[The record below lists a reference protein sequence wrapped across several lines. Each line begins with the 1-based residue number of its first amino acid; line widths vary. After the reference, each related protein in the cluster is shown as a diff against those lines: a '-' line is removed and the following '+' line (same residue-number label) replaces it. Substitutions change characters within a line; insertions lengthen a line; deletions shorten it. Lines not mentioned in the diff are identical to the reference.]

1 MAADQRIVIE
11 NCSIATVDAHDTE
24 YADGY
29 VVIVGNRI
37 ESLGAGRAP
46 EGLENVVRRI
56 DATGH
61 LVTPG
66 LVNTHHHYYQW
77 ITRGLATDHNLFNW
91 LVALYP
97 TWARIDEPMV
107 YAAAQGSLAMM
118 ARGGVTT
125 AMDHHYVFPRDSGD
139 LSGAIIRAA
148 RETGV
153 RFTLA
158 RGSMD
163 RSEKDGGLPPDFA
176 VETLEG
182 ALTATEATV
191 KEHHDPSFDAM
202 TQVAVAPCS
211 PFSVSTELLRQGA
224 ELARRL
230 GVRLHTHGSETVE
243 EEQFCK
249 ELFGM
254 GPTDYFESTGWLGED
269 VWMAHC
275 VHMNDS
281 DIAAFA
287 RTKTGVAHCPS
298 SNARL
303 AAGIARVPDMLAAG
317 VPVGLGVDGTASNE
331 SGELHTELRN
341 ALLINRLGAHKEAA
355 LNARQALRLGTY
367 GGAQVLGRA
376 SQIGS
381 LEPGK
386 LADLVLWKLDTLAH
400 ASIADPVTALVFGAA
415 APVTASFVNGRQIV
429 EAGRLLHV
437 DEDAI
442 ARATGAEPRGGPP
455 PAGGYPLSPLGPGGP
470 GGEAGPRPGGRGP
483 RTGSTAAVS
492 WARAALRA
500 PRNGHRP
507 SVPHDHMHHLPE
519 TRVRADVSTDRRSRP
534 CPRIPCT
541 PSTRNSPP

>member
-1 MAADQRIVIE
+1 MAPSAAPQRTVIE
-11 NCSIATVDAHDTE
+11 NVAIATVDAEDTE
-24 YADGY
+24 YASGHL
-29 VVIVGNRI
+29 VVAGNRI
-37 ESLGAGRAP
+37 ESIGAGPAP
-46 EGLENVVRRI
+46 QGLANVVRRI
-56 DATGH
+56 DGTGH
-61 LVTPG
+61 LATPG
-66 LVNTHHHYYQW
+66 LVNTHHHFYQW
-77 ITRGLATDHNLFNW
+77 ITRGLATDHNLFDW

-97 TWARIDEPMV
+97 TWARIDEDMV
-107 YAAAQGSLAMM
+107 RAAARGSLGMM

-125 AMDHHYVFPRDSGD
+125 AMDHHYVYPKGSGD
-139 LSGAIIRAA
+139 LSGAIIGAA
-148 RETGV
+148 RDMGV

-163 RSEKDGGLPPDFA
+163 RGEKDGGLPPDFA

-182 ALTATEATV
+182 ALAATEATV
-191 KEHHDPSFDAM
+191 AEHHDASFDAM

-211 PFSVSTELLRQGA
+211 PFSVSTELMAQGA

-243 EEQFCK
+243 EEKFCH
-249 ELFGM
+249 ELFGK
-254 GPTDYFESTGWLGED
+254 GPTDYFESTGWLGDD

-287 RTKTGVAHCPS
+287 RTGTGVAHCPS

-381 LEPGK
+381 LEAGK
-386 LADLVLWKLDTLAH
+386 LADLVLWKIDGIGH
-400 ASIADPVTALVFGAA
+400 SSIADPVTAIVFGAA
-415 APVTASFVNGRQIV
+415 APVTLSLVDGEPVV
-429 EAGRLLHV
+429 EHGRLLKV
-437 DEDAI
+437 DEDA
-442 ARATGAEPRGGPP
+442 
-455 PAGGYPLSPLGPGGP
+455 
-470 GGEAGPRPGGRGP
+470 
-483 RTGSTAAVS
+483 V
-492 WARAALRA
+492 ARAARDEAQRLA
-500 PRNGHRP
+500 
-507 SVPHDHMHHLPE
+507 
-519 TRVRADVSTDRRSRP
+519 
-534 CPRIPCT
+534 RIAAEH
-541 PSTRNSPP
+541 

>member
-1 MAADQRIVIE
+1 MAADRRTVIE
-11 NCSIATVDAHDTE
+11 NCAIATVDANDTE
-24 YADGY
+24 HAGGHLVLAGD
-29 VVIVGNRI
+29 RI
-37 ESLGAGRAP
+37 ESLGPGPAP
-46 EGLENVVRRI
+46 EGLENVARRI

-61 LVTPG
+61 LATPG
-66 LVNTHHHYYQW
+66 LVNTHHHFYQW
-77 ITRGLATDHNLFNW
+77 LTRGLATDHNLFDW

-97 TWARIDEPMV
+97 TWARIDEAMV
-107 YAAAQGSLAMM
+107 HAAAQGSLAMM

-125 AMDHHYVFPRDSGD
+125 AMDHHYVFPRGSGD
-139 LSGAIIRAA
+139 LSGAIITAA
-148 RETGV
+148 RDMGV

-163 RSEKDGGLPPDFA
+163 RGESDGGLPPDFA
-176 VETLEG
+176 VETLDD
-182 ALTATEATV
+182 ALAATEETV
-191 KEHHDPSFDAM
+191 RRHHDTAPGAM

-211 PFSVSTELLRQGA
+211 PFSVSTELMRQGA

-243 EEQFCK
+243 EEKFCH

-254 GPTDYFESTGWLGED
+254 GPTDYFASTGWLGDD

-287 RTKTGVAHCPS
+287 RTGTGVAHCPS

-341 ALLINRLGAHKEAA
+341 ALLINRLGAHREKA
-355 LNARQALRLGTY
+355 LTARQALRLGTH
-367 GGAQVLGRA
+367 GGACVLGRA
-376 SQIGS
+376 DEIGS

-386 LADLVLWKLDTLAH
+386 LADLVLWRMDTLAH

-429 EAGRLLHV
+429 RDNRLLTA
-437 DEDAI
+437 DEDAVARTTRAEARRLARI
-442 ARATGAEPRGGPP
+442 A
-455 PAGGYPLSPLGPGGP
+455 
-470 GGEAGPRPGGRGP
+470 
-483 RTGSTAAVS
+483 
-492 WARAALRA
+492 
-500 PRNGHRP
+500 GH
-507 SVPHDHMHHLPE
+507 
-519 TRVRADVSTDRRSRP
+519 A
-534 CPRIPCT
+534 
-541 PSTRNSPP
+541 

>member
-1 MAADQRIVIE
+1 MAAPADLQRIVIE
-11 NCSIATVDAHDTE
+11 NCAIATVDANDTE
-24 YADGY
+24 YASGY
-29 VVIVGNRI
+29 VVVAGNKI
-37 ESLGAGRAP
+37 ESIGAGKAP
-46 EGLENVVRRI
+46 EGLQNVVRRV
-56 DATGH
+56 DGTGH

-66 LVNTHHHYYQW
+66 LVNTHHHFYQW

-97 TWARIDEPMV
+97 TWARIDEQMV
-107 YAAAQGSLAMM
+107 KAAAQGSLGMM

-125 AMDHHYVFPRDSGD
+125 AMDHHYVFPKNSGD
-139 LSGAIIRAA
+139 LSGAIIGAA
-148 RETGV
+148 SDMGV

-182 ALTATEATV
+182 ALAATAATV
-191 KEHHDPSFDAM
+191 DKHHDASFDAM

-211 PFSVSTELLRQGA
+211 PFSVSTELMKQGA
-224 ELARRL
+224 ELARAK

-254 GPTDYFESTGWLGED
+254 GPTDYFESTGWLGDD

-287 RTKTGVAHCPS
+287 RTGTGVAHCPS

-303 AAGIARVPDMLAAG
+303 AAGIARVPDMLKAG

-341 ALLINRLGAHKEAA
+341 ALLINRLGAHREAA
-355 LNARQALRLGTY
+355 LNARQALRLGTF

-386 LADLVLWKLDTLAH
+386 LADLVLWKIDGIGH
-400 ASIADPVTALVFGAA
+400 SSIADPVTAIVFGAA
-415 APVTASFVNGRQIV
+415 APVTLSLVNGRPIV
-429 EAGRLLHV
+429 EDGRLLNV

-442 ARATGAEPRGGPP
+442 ARSARDEAQRLARIAAE
-455 PAGGYPLSPLGPGGP
+455 A
-470 GGEAGPRPGGRGP
+470 
-483 RTGSTAAVS
+483 
-492 WARAALRA
+492 
-500 PRNGHRP
+500 
-507 SVPHDHMHHLPE
+507 
-519 TRVRADVSTDRRSRP
+519 
-534 CPRIPCT
+534 
-541 PSTRNSPP
+541 

>member
-1 MAADQRIVIE
+1 MAASTANSATERIVIE
-11 NCSIATVDAHDTE
+11 NVAVATVDAQDTE
-24 YADGY
+24 YASGHI
-29 VVIVGNRI
+29 VVAGNRI
-37 ESLGAGRAP
+37 ESVGAGKAP
-46 EGLENVVRRI
+46 EGLENVVRRV
-56 DATGH
+56 DGTGH
-61 LVTPG
+61 LATPG
-66 LVNTHHHYYQW
+66 LVNTHHHFYQW

-91 LVALYP
+91 LKTLYP
-97 TWARIDEPMV
+97 TWARIDERMT

-118 ARGGVTT
+118 VRGGVTT
-125 AMDHHYVFPRDSGD
+125 AMDHHYVFPRGSGD
-139 LSGAIIRAA
+139 LSGSIIRAA
-148 RETGV
+148 SEMGV

-182 ALTATEATV
+182 ALAATEETV
-191 KEHHDPSFDAM
+191 KTHHDASFDAM

-211 PFSVSTELLRQGA
+211 PFSVSTELLKQGA

-243 EEQFCK
+243 EEKFCH

-269 VWMAHC
+269 VWMAHS

-281 DIAAFA
+281 DIAAFG

-341 ALLINRLGAHKEAA
+341 ALLINRLGAHREAA

-376 SQIGS
+376 DQIGS
-381 LEPGK
+381 LEAGK

-400 ASIADPVTALVFGAA
+400 SSIADPVTALVLGAA
-415 APVTASFVNGRQIV
+415 APVTLSLVNGVPVV
-429 EAGRLLHV
+429 ENSRLLRV
-437 DEDAI
+437 DEDAV
-442 ARATGAEPRGGPP
+442 AR
-455 PAGGYPLSPLGPGGP
+455 
-470 GGEAGPRPGGRGP
+470 
-483 RTGSTAAVS
+483 
-492 WARAALRA
+492 
-500 PRNGHRP
+500 
-507 SVPHDHMHHLPE
+507 
-519 TRVRADVSTDRRSRP
+519 
-534 CPRIPCT
+534 
-541 PSTRNSPP
+541 STRDEAQRLARIAAEA

>member
-1 MAADQRIVIE
+1 MAAPERIVIE
-11 NCSIATVDAHDTE
+11 NAAIATVDAHDTE
-24 YADGY
+24 YATGHL
-29 VVIVGNRI
+29 VIAGHRI
-37 ESLGAGRAP
+37 ESLGAGPAP
-46 EGLENVVRRI
+46 EGLEHVVRRI
-56 DATGH
+56 DAAGH

-66 LVNTHHHYYQW
+66 LINTHHHYYQW
-77 ITRGLATDHNLFNW
+77 ITRGLATDHNLFDW

-125 AMDHHYVFPRDSGD
+125 AMDHHYVYPRGSGD

-148 RETGV
+148 REMGV

-163 RSEKDGGLPPDFA
+163 RGETDGGLPPDFA

-182 ALTATEATV
+182 ALTATEQTV
-191 KEHHDPSFDAM
+191 KEHHDASSDAM

-211 PFSVSTELLRQGA
+211 PFSVTTELMREGA
-224 ELARRL
+224 ALARRL

-243 EEQFCK
+243 EEKFCH
-249 ELFGM
+249 ELFGI

-275 VHMNDS
+275 IHMNDS

-287 RTKTGVAHCPS
+287 RTRTGVAHCPS
-298 SNARL
+298 SNARI
-303 AAGIARVPDMLAAG
+303 AAGIARVPDLLAAG

-341 ALLINRLGAHKEAA
+341 ALLVNRLGPHREKA
-355 LNARQALRLGTY
+355 LTTRQALRLGTY

-376 SQIGS
+376 ADTGS

-400 ASIADPVTALVFGAA
+400 ASIADPVAALVLGAP

-429 EAGRLLHV
+429 ADGRLLTA

-442 ARATGAEPRGGPP
+442 AQATRT
-455 PAGGYPLSPLGPGGP
+455 
-470 GGEAGPRPGGRGP
+470 EA
-483 RTGSTAAVS
+483 
-492 WARAALRA
+492 
-500 PRNGHRP
+500 HR
-507 SVPHDHMHHLPE
+507 LANI
-519 TRVRADVSTDRRSRP
+519 TTQG
-534 CPRIPCT
+534 
-541 PSTRNSPP
+541 

>member
-1 MAADQRIVIE
+1 MAADRRTVIE
-11 NCSIATVDAHDTE
+11 NCAIATVDVADTE
-24 YADGY
+24 YATGHLVLAGD
-29 VVIVGNRI
+29 RI
-37 ESLGAGRAP
+37 ESLGPGPAP
-46 EGLENVVRRI
+46 EGLENVTRRI

-61 LVTPG
+61 LATPG
-66 LVNTHHHYYQW
+66 LVNTHHHFYQW
-77 ITRGLATDHNLFNW
+77 LTRGLATDHNLFDW

-97 TWARIDEPMV
+97 TWARIDEAMV
-107 YAAAQGSLAMM
+107 HAAAQGSLAMM

-125 AMDHHYVFPRDSGD
+125 AMDHHYVFPRGSGD
-139 LSGAIIRAA
+139 LSDAIITAA
-148 RETGV
+148 RDMGV

-163 RSEKDGGLPPDFA
+163 RGESDGGLPPDFA
-176 VETLEG
+176 VETLDD
-182 ALTATEATV
+182 ALAATEETV
-191 KEHHDPSFDAM
+191 RRHHDTSPGAM
-202 TQVAVAPCS
+202 TQIAVAPCS
-211 PFSVSTELLRQGA
+211 PFSVSTKLMRQGA

-243 EEQFCK
+243 EEKFCH

-254 GPTDYFESTGWLGED
+254 GPTDYFASTGWLGED

-287 RTKTGVAHCPS
+287 RTGTGVAHCPS

-341 ALLINRLGAHKEAA
+341 ALLINRLGAHREKA
-355 LNARQALRLGTY
+355 LTARQALRLGTH
-367 GGAQVLGRA
+367 GGARVLGRA
-376 SQIGS
+376 DEIGS

-386 LADLVLWKLDTLAH
+386 LADLVLWRMDTLAH

-429 EAGRLLHV
+429 ENGRLLTA
-437 DEDAI
+437 DEDAVARTTRAEARRLARI
-442 ARATGAEPRGGPP
+442 AGQ
-455 PAGGYPLSPLGPGGP
+455 
-470 GGEAGPRPGGRGP
+470 
-483 RTGSTAAVS
+483 V
-492 WARAALRA
+492 
-500 PRNGHRP
+500 
-507 SVPHDHMHHLPE
+507 
-519 TRVRADVSTDRRSRP
+519 
-534 CPRIPCT
+534 
-541 PSTRNSPP
+541 

>member
-1 MAADQRIVIE
+1 MAPSAAPNRIVIE
-11 NCSIATVDAHDTE
+11 NAAIATVDANDTE
-24 YADGY
+24 YASGY
-29 VVIVGNRI
+29 VVVADNKI
-37 ESLGAGRAP
+37 ESIGAGQAP
-46 EGLENVVRRI
+46 AGLENVVRRV
-56 DATGH
+56 DGTGH

-66 LVNTHHHYYQW
+66 LINTHHHFYQW

-97 TWARIDEPMV
+97 TWARIDEQMARV
-107 YAAAQGSLAMM
+107 AAQGSLAMM

-125 AMDHHYVFPRDSGD
+125 AMDHHYVYPKGSGD
-139 LSGAIIRAA
+139 LSSAIIGAA
-148 RETGV
+148 SDMGV

-182 ALTATEATV
+182 ALAATEETV
-191 KEHHDPSFDAM
+191 DKHHDASFGAM

-211 PFSVSTELLRQGA
+211 PFSVSTELMKQGA

-243 EEQFCK
+243 EEKFCH

-287 RTKTGVAHCPS
+287 RTGTGVAHCPS

-303 AAGIARVPDMLAAG
+303 AAGIARVPDMLKAG

-341 ALLINRLGAHKEAA
+341 ALLINRLGAHREAA
-355 LNARQALRLGTY
+355 LNARQALRLGTA
-367 GGAQVLGRA
+367 GGARVLGRA
-376 SQIGS
+376 AEIGS
-381 LEPGK
+381 LEAGK
-386 LADLVLWKLDTLAH
+386 LADLVLWKIDGIGH
-400 ASIADPVTALVFGAA
+400 SSIADPVTAIVFGAA
-415 APVTASFVNGRQIV
+415 APVTLSLVNGKPVV
-429 EAGRLLHV
+429 EDGRLLHA

-442 ARATGAEPRGGPP
+442 ARDARQEAQRLARITAE
-455 PAGGYPLSPLGPGGP
+455 A
-470 GGEAGPRPGGRGP
+470 
-483 RTGSTAAVS
+483 
-492 WARAALRA
+492 
-500 PRNGHRP
+500 
-507 SVPHDHMHHLPE
+507 
-519 TRVRADVSTDRRSRP
+519 
-534 CPRIPCT
+534 
-541 PSTRNSPP
+541 

>member
-1 MAADQRIVIE
+1 MAADRRTVIE
-11 NCSIATVDAHDTE
+11 NCAIATVDANDTE
-24 YADGY
+24 HAAGHLVLAGD
-29 VVIVGNRI
+29 RI
-37 ESLGAGRAP
+37 ESLGPGPAP
-46 EGLENVVRRI
+46 EGLENVTRRI

-61 LVTPG
+61 LATPG
-66 LVNTHHHYYQW
+66 LVNTHHHFYQW
-77 ITRGLATDHNLFNW
+77 LTRGLATDHNLFDW

-97 TWARIDEPMV
+97 TWARIDEAMV
-107 YAAAQGSLAMM
+107 HAAAQGSLAMM

-125 AMDHHYVFPRDSGD
+125 AMDHHYVFPRGSGD
-139 LSGAIIRAA
+139 LSGATVTAA
-148 RETGV
+148 RDMGV

-163 RSEKDGGLPPDFA
+163 RGESDGGLPPDFA
-176 VETLEG
+176 VETLDD
-182 ALTATEATV
+182 ALAATEETV
-191 KEHHDPSFDAM
+191 RRHHDTSPGAM

-211 PFSVSTELLRQGA
+211 PFSVSTELMRQGA

-243 EEQFCK
+243 EEKFCH

-254 GPTDYFESTGWLGED
+254 GPTDYFESTGWLGDD

-287 RTKTGVAHCPS
+287 RTGTGVAHCPS

-341 ALLINRLGAHKEAA
+341 ALLINRLGAHREKA
-355 LNARQALRLGTY
+355 LTARQALRLGTH
-367 GGAQVLGRA
+367 GGARVLGRA
-376 SQIGS
+376 DEIGS

-386 LADLVLWKLDTLAH
+386 LADLVLWRMDTLAH

-415 APVTASFVNGRQIV
+415 APVTASFVNGRRIV
-429 EAGRLLHV
+429 ENGRLLTA
-437 DEDAI
+437 DEDAVARTTRAEARRLARI
-442 ARATGAEPRGGPP
+442 A
-455 PAGGYPLSPLGPGGP
+455 
-470 GGEAGPRPGGRGP
+470 
-483 RTGSTAAVS
+483 
-492 WARAALRA
+492 
-500 PRNGHRP
+500 GH
-507 SVPHDHMHHLPE
+507 
-519 TRVRADVSTDRRSRP
+519 A
-534 CPRIPCT
+534 
-541 PSTRNSPP
+541 

>member
-1 MAADQRIVIE
+1 MAPSAAPQRIVIE
-11 NCSIATVDAHDTE
+11 NCAIATVDANDTE
-24 YADGY
+24 YASGY
-29 VVIVGNRI
+29 LVVADNKI
-37 ESLGAGRAP
+37 ESIGAGQAP
-46 EGLENVVRRI
+46 KGLTNVVRRI
-56 DATGH
+56 DGTGH

-66 LVNTHHHYYQW
+66 LVNTHHHFYQW

-97 TWARIDEPMV
+97 TWARIDEQMGRV
-107 YAAAQGSLAMM
+107 AAQGSLAMM

-125 AMDHHYVFPRDSGD
+125 AMDHHYVYPRNSGD
-139 LSGAIIRAA
+139 LSGAIIGAA
-148 RETGV
+148 SEMGV

-163 RSEKDGGLPPDFA
+163 RSVKDGGLPPDFA
-176 VETLEG
+176 VETLDG
-182 ALTATEATV
+182 ALAATAETV
-191 KEHHDPSFDAM
+191 DRFHDASFGSM

-211 PFSVSTELLRQGA
+211 PFSVSTELMKQGA
-224 ELARRL
+224 ELARAK

-254 GPTDYFESTGWLGED
+254 GPTDYFESTGWLGSD

-287 RTKTGVAHCPS
+287 RTGTGVAHCPS

-303 AAGIARVPDMLAAG
+303 AAGIARVPDMLKAG

-341 ALLINRLGAHKEAA
+341 ALLINRLNAQHRESA

-376 SQIGS
+376 DQIGS
-381 LEPGK
+381 LEAGK
-386 LADLVLWKLDTLAH
+386 LADFVLWKLDTLAH

-415 APVTASFVNGRQIV
+415 APVTASFVNGKQIV
-429 EAGRLLHV
+429 ENSRLTTV

-442 ARATGAEPRGGPP
+442 AVATRE
-455 PAGGYPLSPLGPGGP
+455 
-470 GGEAGPRPGGRGP
+470 EAQRLARI
-483 RTGSTAAVS
+483 AAQ
-492 WARAALRA
+492 A
-500 PRNGHRP
+500 
-507 SVPHDHMHHLPE
+507 
-519 TRVRADVSTDRRSRP
+519 
-534 CPRIPCT
+534 
-541 PSTRNSPP
+541 

>member
-1 MAADQRIVIE
+1 MAADRRTVIE
-11 NCSIATVDAHDTE
+11 NCAIATVDANDTE
-24 YADGY
+24 HAGGHLVLAGD
-29 VVIVGNRI
+29 RI
-37 ESLGAGRAP
+37 ESLGPGPAP
-46 EGLENVVRRI
+46 EGLENVARRI

-61 LVTPG
+61 LATPG
-66 LVNTHHHYYQW
+66 LVNTHHHFYQW
-77 ITRGLATDHNLFNW
+77 LTRGLATDHNLFDW

-97 TWARIDEPMV
+97 TWARIDEAMV
-107 YAAAQGSLAMM
+107 HAAAQGSLAMM

-125 AMDHHYVFPRDSGD
+125 AMDHHYVFPRGSGD
-139 LSGAIIRAA
+139 LSGAIITAA
-148 RETGV
+148 RDMGV

-163 RSEKDGGLPPDFA
+163 RGESDGGLPPDFA
-176 VETLEG
+176 VETLDD
-182 ALTATEATV
+182 ALAATEETV
-191 KEHHDPSFDAM
+191 RRHHDTSPGAM

-211 PFSVSTELLRQGA
+211 PFSVSTELMRQGA

-243 EEQFCK
+243 EEKFCH

-254 GPTDYFESTGWLGED
+254 GPTDYFASTGWLGDD

-287 RTKTGVAHCPS
+287 RTGTGVAHCPS

-341 ALLINRLGAHKEAA
+341 ALLINRLGAHREKA
-355 LNARQALRLGTY
+355 LTARQALRLGTH
-367 GGAQVLGRA
+367 GGARVLGRA
-376 SQIGS
+376 DEIGS

-386 LADLVLWKLDTLAH
+386 LADLVLWRMDTLAH

-429 EAGRLLHV
+429 QDNRLLTA
-437 DEDAI
+437 DEDAVARTTRAEARRLARI
-442 ARATGAEPRGGPP
+442 A
-455 PAGGYPLSPLGPGGP
+455 
-470 GGEAGPRPGGRGP
+470 
-483 RTGSTAAVS
+483 
-492 WARAALRA
+492 
-500 PRNGHRP
+500 GHG
-507 SVPHDHMHHLPE
+507 
-519 TRVRADVSTDRRSRP
+519 
-534 CPRIPCT
+534 
-541 PSTRNSPP
+541 

>member
-1 MAADQRIVIE
+1 MAPSAAPSRIVIE
-11 NCSIATVDAHDTE
+11 NAAIATVDADDTE
-24 YADGY
+24 YASGY
-29 VVIVGNRI
+29 VVVADNKI
-37 ESLGAGRAP
+37 ESIGAGQAP
-46 EGLENVVRRI
+46 EGLENVVRRV
-56 DATGH
+56 DGTGH

-66 LVNTHHHYYQW
+66 LINTHHHFYQW

-97 TWARIDEPMV
+97 TWARIDEQMARV
-107 YAAAQGSLAMM
+107 AAQGSLAMM

-125 AMDHHYVFPRDSGD
+125 AMDHHYVYPKGSGD
-139 LSGAIIRAA
+139 LSGAIIGAA
-148 RETGV
+148 CDMGV

-182 ALTATEATV
+182 ALAATEETV
-191 KEHHDPSFDAM
+191 KKHHDASFGAM

-211 PFSVSTELLRQGA
+211 PFSVSTELMKQGA

-243 EEQFCK
+243 EEKFCH

-287 RTKTGVAHCPS
+287 RTGTGVAHCPS

-303 AAGIARVPDMLAAG
+303 AAGIARVPDMLKAG

-341 ALLINRLGAHKEAA
+341 ALLINRLGAHREAA
-355 LNARQALRLGTY
+355 LNARQALRLGTA
-367 GGAQVLGRA
+367 GGARVLGRA
-376 SQIGS
+376 AEIGS
-381 LEPGK
+381 LEAGK
-386 LADLVLWKLDTLAH
+386 LADLVLWKIDGIGH
-400 ASIADPVTALVFGAA
+400 SSIADPVTAIVFGAA
-415 APVTASFVNGRQIV
+415 APVTLSLVNGKPVV
-429 EAGRLLHV
+429 EDGRLLHA

-442 ARATGAEPRGGPP
+442 ARDARQEAQRLARITAE
-455 PAGGYPLSPLGPGGP
+455 A
-470 GGEAGPRPGGRGP
+470 
-483 RTGSTAAVS
+483 
-492 WARAALRA
+492 
-500 PRNGHRP
+500 
-507 SVPHDHMHHLPE
+507 
-519 TRVRADVSTDRRSRP
+519 
-534 CPRIPCT
+534 
-541 PSTRNSPP
+541 

>member
-1 MAADQRIVIE
+1 MAPSSADRIVIE
-11 NCSIATVDAHDTE
+11 NVAIATVDAQDTE
-24 YADGY
+24 YASGHI
-29 VVIVGNRI
+29 VVSGNRI
-37 ESLGAGRAP
+37 ESIGAGQAP
-46 EGLENVVRRI
+46 KDLENVVRRI
-56 DATGH
+56 DGTGH
-61 LVTPG
+61 LATPG
-66 LVNTHHHYYQW
+66 LVNTHHHFYQW

-97 TWARIDEPMV
+97 TWARIDEQMT

-125 AMDHHYVFPRDSGD
+125 AMDHHYVFPKGSGD
-139 LSGAIIRAA
+139 ISGSIIRAA
-148 RETGV
+148 SEMGV

-182 ALTATEATV
+182 ALAATEETV
-191 KEHHDPSFDAM
+191 NKHHDASFDAM

-211 PFSVSTELLRQGA
+211 PFSVSTELLKQGA

-243 EEQFCK
+243 EEKFCH

-269 VWMAHC
+269 VWMAHS

-281 DIAAFA
+281 DIAAFG
-287 RTKTGVAHCPS
+287 RTRTGVAHCPS

-341 ALLINRLGAHKEAA
+341 ALLINRLGAHREAA

-381 LEPGK
+381 LEAGK

-400 ASIADPVTALVFGAA
+400 SSIADPVTALVFGAA
-415 APVTASFVNGRQIV
+415 APVTLSLVNGKPVV
-429 EAGRLLHV
+429 ENSRLLHA

-442 ARATGAEPRGGPP
+442 AR
-455 PAGGYPLSPLGPGGP
+455 
-470 GGEAGPRPGGRGP
+470 
-483 RTGSTAAVS
+483 
-492 WARAALRA
+492 
-500 PRNGHRP
+500 
-507 SVPHDHMHHLPE
+507 
-519 TRVRADVSTDRRSRP
+519 
-534 CPRIPCT
+534 
-541 PSTRNSPP
+541 STRDEAQRLARIVAQA

>member
-1 MAADQRIVIE
+1 MAADRRTVIE
-11 NCSIATVDAHDTE
+11 NCAIATVDAADTE
-24 YADGY
+24 HATGHLVLAGD
-29 VVIVGNRI
+29 RI
-37 ESLGAGRAP
+37 ESLGPGPAP
-46 EGLENVVRRI
+46 EGLAHVARRI

-66 LVNTHHHYYQW
+66 LVNTHHHFYQW
-77 ITRGLATDHNLFNW
+77 LTRGLATDHNLFDW

-97 TWARIDEPMV
+97 TWARIDEAMV
-107 YAAAQGSLAMM
+107 HAAAQGSLAMM

-125 AMDHHYVFPRDSGD
+125 AMDHHYVYPRGSGD
-139 LSGAIIRAA
+139 LSGAIVTAA
-148 RETGV
+148 RDMGV
-153 RFTLA
+153 RLTLA

-176 VETLEG
+176 VETLDD
-182 ALTATEATV
+182 ALAATEETV
-191 KEHHDPSFDAM
+191 RRHHDTAPGAM

-211 PFSVSTELLRQGA
+211 PFSVSTELMRQGA

-243 EEQFCK
+243 EEKFCH

-254 GPTDYFESTGWLGED
+254 GPTDYFESTGWLGDD

-287 RTKTGVAHCPS
+287 RTGTGVAHCPS

-341 ALLINRLGAHKEAA
+341 ALLVNRLGPHREKA
-355 LNARQALRLGTY
+355 LTARQALRLGTH
-367 GGAQVLGRA
+367 GGARVLGRA
-376 SQIGS
+376 DEIGS

-386 LADLVLWKLDTLAH
+386 LADLVLWRMDTLAH
-400 ASIADPVTALVFGAA
+400 ASVADPVTALVFGAA

-429 EAGRLLHV
+429 ENNRLLTA

-442 ARATGAEPRGGPP
+442 ARTTRAEARRLARM
-455 PAGGYPLSPLGPGGP
+455 AGH
-470 GGEAGPRPGGRGP
+470 A
-483 RTGSTAAVS
+483 
-492 WARAALRA
+492 
-500 PRNGHRP
+500 
-507 SVPHDHMHHLPE
+507 
-519 TRVRADVSTDRRSRP
+519 
-534 CPRIPCT
+534 
-541 PSTRNSPP
+541 

>member
-1 MAADQRIVIE
+1 MAADRRTVIE
-11 NCSIATVDAHDTE
+11 NCAIATVDANDTE
-24 YADGY
+24 HAGGHLVLAGD
-29 VVIVGNRI
+29 RI
-37 ESLGAGRAP
+37 ESLGPGPAP
-46 EGLENVVRRI
+46 EGLENVARRI

-61 LVTPG
+61 LATPG
-66 LVNTHHHYYQW
+66 LVNTHHHFYQW
-77 ITRGLATDHNLFNW
+77 LTRGLATDHNLFDW

-97 TWARIDEPMV
+97 TWARIDEAMV
-107 YAAAQGSLAMM
+107 HAAAQGSLAMM

-125 AMDHHYVFPRDSGD
+125 AMDHHYVFPRGSGD
-139 LSGAIIRAA
+139 LSGAIITAA
-148 RETGV
+148 RDMGV

-163 RSEKDGGLPPDFA
+163 RGESDGGLPPDFA
-176 VETLEG
+176 VETLDD
-182 ALTATEATV
+182 ALAATEETV
-191 KEHHDPSFDAM
+191 RRHHDTAPGAM

-211 PFSVSTELLRQGA
+211 PFSVSTELMRQGA

-243 EEQFCK
+243 EEKFCH

-254 GPTDYFESTGWLGED
+254 GPTDYFASTGWLGED

-287 RTKTGVAHCPS
+287 RTGTGVAHCPS

-341 ALLINRLGAHKEAA
+341 ALLINRLGAHREKA
-355 LNARQALRLGTY
+355 LTARQALRLGTH
-367 GGAQVLGRA
+367 GGARVLGRA
-376 SQIGS
+376 DEIGS

-386 LADLVLWKLDTLAH
+386 LADLVLWRMDTLAH

-429 EAGRLLHV
+429 RDNRLLTA
-437 DEDAI
+437 DEDAVARTTRAEARRLARI
-442 ARATGAEPRGGPP
+442 A
-455 PAGGYPLSPLGPGGP
+455 
-470 GGEAGPRPGGRGP
+470 
-483 RTGSTAAVS
+483 
-492 WARAALRA
+492 
-500 PRNGHRP
+500 GH
-507 SVPHDHMHHLPE
+507 
-519 TRVRADVSTDRRSRP
+519 A
-534 CPRIPCT
+534 
-541 PSTRNSPP
+541 